1 MKGIT
6 EKSANISIATP
17 ENARKVLPPLGR
29 QRFRPQI
36 ARTAHPAD
44 SPAETE
50 VGPIL
55 EAKAWIECGIPPNIP
70 L

>member
-6 EKSANISIATP
+6 GKAANISIATR
-17 ENARKVLPPLGR
+17 ENPWKVLPPVGR
-29 QRFRPQI
+29 RRFRPQI

-44 SPAETE
+44 SPAETK

-55 EAKAWIECGIPPNIP
+55 EAKAWIERGIPPNIP